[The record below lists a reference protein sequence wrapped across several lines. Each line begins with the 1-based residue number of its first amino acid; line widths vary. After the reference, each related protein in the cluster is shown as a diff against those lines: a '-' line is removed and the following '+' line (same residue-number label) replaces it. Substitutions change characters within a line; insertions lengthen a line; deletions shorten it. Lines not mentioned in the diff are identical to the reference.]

1 MNLSLVHFMSALGSS
16 AALGPSAAN
25 LLTPKFSRNTA
36 RAHMNVKLMDTAIPI
51 RKLQGD
57 DILGVRG
64 VGIVRT
70 AAIGGVGIDTNAMA
84 NVADGVVGDGVRG
97 VGGIV
102 VGGSVRGVGISSLPG
117 ISSVLLP
124 EGGGGLRN
132 KISVRAHDVR
142 ACCSNSLCTSKDMS
156 HGRNEKEYIRY
167 VRYGESREQ
176 RYESREEQEFRCA
189 IARSEF
195 GKRKQ
200 VFRFVFKS
208 WCTER

>member
-97 VGGIV
+97 VGGIA

-124 EGGGGLRN
+124 EGGGGSRN
-132 KISVRAHDVR
+132 KISVRAH
-142 ACCSNSLCTSKDMS
+142 
-156 HGRNEKEYIRY
+156 E
-167 VRYGESREQ
+167 
-176 RYESREEQEFRCA
+176 
-189 IARSEF
+189 
-195 GKRKQ
+195 
-200 VFRFVFKS
+200 FVFIFSLSCSLHHIPSQLIMPCSYSRSLSLELEGMIVVLS
-208 WCTER
+208 WASSRQKVPRRKAKRLPTRQD